1 MDNRIDIAGLIPNF
15 AEDEKKEVEPLKP
28 VDGNLNSEQTNEINL
43 NNDFLST
50 NREHEKLNYNNNAL
64 NKTDTSEYL
73 IDLGQT
79 DYKQEKEVR
88 NSENRDNLT
97 INDLLNQFNQTDEEK
112 KLLNEFKTQSSIVSN
127 NINKYVYIL
136 EQKERV
142 MVNLNNISKAYN
154 QAREDR
160 QNLNIAITA
169 LKQWY
174 NRYKEDIIN
183 NLQANINEML
193 NGFFGDNHRIR
204 LIQNIQR
211 NNSVVTMEEVDS
223 MGNKLG
229 DIGVRLSGAQ
239 KQLVGFLIQASILST
254 LGSDFMVL
262 DETFSSF
269 GNEEI
274 KKIPKILENLEDI
287 QIICIEHKDD
297 MFKELPI
304 RTIELGRDLEQGT
317 YIKNIVEAE
326 EV

>member
-43 NNDFLST
+43 NNDFLLT
-50 NREHEKLNYNNNAL
+50 NREYEKLNYNNNAL
-64 NKTDTSEYL
+64 NKTNTSEYL

-88 NSENRDNLT
+88 NSENKDNLT

>member
-28 VDGNLNSEQTNEINL
+28 VDRNLNSEQTNEINL
-43 NNDFLST
+43 NNDFLLT
-50 NREHEKLNYNNNAL
+50 NREYEKLNYNNNAL

-88 NSENRDNLT
+88 NLENKDNLT

>member
-15 AEDEKKEVEPLKP
+15 AEDEKKEVEPSKP

-43 NNDFLST
+43 NNDFLLT